1 MYLHMLVFGVLLVIV
16 GLWLLGETDDIYEGL
31 ADTSKLVMAS
41 LISNN
46 IYYADIGLGN
56 SPNWTS
62 IGGSYKQM
70 SASVGRIIAVNTSNQ
85 AYYGTKYDLSG
96 ALFNWVQ
103 IPGSVSQVSFNYPMV
118 AGRTPQ
124 NTIVY
129 IENVTANPTTAMWKA
144 VGGTQA
150 SKTFNYITIS
160 QGAAIGAGTDNQLW
174 YCPDIRTPAW
184 INISTALLAGIAVK
198 NISFDGGDVAV
209 IDTSNRVYFAN
220 KNISTAPNWT
230 SLTSQALTVISI
242 RNHMGLGLGT
252 NGALYFSGDVGGNSW
267 FSISGPPGGST
278 WPELFYP
285 ATGDMLTYRPAT
297 TTATG
302 TYRCNSNENL
312 INGVC
317 VSKCPDGSYP
327 DGELCSSQAV
337 IAPFSTPNDIKCTPS
352 NFLSGKRWLCDSQKD
367 MTSLLTTAPKN
378 TSYVSRKDQVCVT
391 ESTTTKMYYCVTG
404 AEAMADVDALKTIK
418 LDFGKTCNSI
428 TKNYTDLS
436 NNLTNL
442 IKIQN
447 GMRSGGAS
455 LGTASDSLNS
465 IYRQMS
471 CDGSSGAKATLC
483 TQIQSAAASV
493 RTNSSDV
500 TTTLSTVIPSLT
512 TALGTRDSL
521 LVYKSKFQCP

>member
-1 MYLHMLVFGVLLVIV
+1 MLVFGVLLVIV
-16 GLWLLGETDDIYEGL
+16 GLWLLGKKDDIYEGL
-31 ADTSKLVMAS
+31 ADTSKVVMAS

-46 IYYADIGLGN
+46 IYYADIGLAN

-70 SASVGRIIAVNTSNQ
+70 SASMGRIIAVNTSNQ

-96 ALFNWVQ
+96 ALFNWVL
-103 IPGSVSQVSFNYPMV
+103 IPGLVSQVSFNYPMV

-129 IENVTANPTTAMWKA
+129 IENITANPTTAIWKA
-144 VGGTQA
+144 VGGAQA
-150 SKTFNYITIS
+150 SKTFNYIAIS
-160 QGAAIGAGTDNQLW
+160 MGAAVGAGTDNQLW

-184 INISTALLAGIAVK
+184 LNISRMTILSGISVK
-198 NISFDGGDVAV
+198 NISFDGEEVAV
-209 IDTSNRVYFAN
+209 IDTSDKVYFARD
-220 KNISTAPNWT
+220 TVNWIT
-230 SLTSQALTVISI
+230 LPSRNLRVISI

-252 NGALYFSGDVGGNSW
+252 DGNLYFSGNVEGNSW
-267 FSISGPPGGST
+267 FNISGPPGGST

-327 DGELCSSQAV
+327 DGEVCSSQAV
-337 IAPFSTPNDIKCTPS
+337 IAPFSTPNEIKCAPT
-352 NFLSGKRWLCDSQKD
+352 NFLSSTRWLCESQKD
-367 MTSLLTTAPKN
+367 MTSLLTKAPKN
-378 TSYVSRKDQVCVT
+378 KSYVRKTDQVCVT
-391 ESTTTKMYYCVTG
+391 ESATTKMYYCVTG
-404 AEAMADVDALKTIK
+404 AEAMANVDALETIK
-418 LDFGKTCNSI
+418 LDFGKTCTSI
-428 TKNYTDLS
+428 TKNYVDLS

-447 GMRSGGAS
+447 GMSNGGAI
-455 LGTASDSLNS
+455 LGTASDTLNS

-483 TQIQSAAASV
+483 DQIKKAAVSV
-493 RTNSSDV
+493 KTNSSDV
-500 TTTLSTVIPSLT
+500 TTTLNTVIPSLT